1 MQQNIELGKGILY
14 AVSPSSRQDG
24 AGIDWRI
31 RKLRL
36 CIYSIFL
43 VLTYGIFFIHSFNK
57 KQKLIFI
64 LFILFY
70 LFIS

>member
-1 MQQNIELGKGILY
+1 MNQNIELGKGILY

-43 VLTYGIFFIHSFNK
+43 VLTYDIFFIHSFDK
-57 KQKLIFI
+57 KQLIF
-64 LFILFY
+64 FYLFY
-70 LFIS
+70 L